1 MNNQKPSDDA
11 PHLVRSFSTLQAT
24 ALNMSNMI
32 GIGPFLTIPLLMS
45 ALGGPQAML
54 GWLVAL
60 LIVIPDG
67 MVWSELG
74 AAMPGSGGSYIYLR
88 EGFGRETF
96 GRLMAF
102 LFIWQFIISGPFEIA
117 SGYIGFAQYL
127 GYIWQGAPGFSF
139 AIGKLEINVK
149 LAVIIVGLIN
159 IALLYRQITHIGR
172 ITVSLW
178 IGTLLTTGAVI
189 LTGAMYFDPKIA
201 FDFPP
206 GAFSFS
212 TGFLFGLGAAS
223 RVGVYDYLG
232 YYDICY
238 IGDEVKNPGRTIPRS
253 VIISVI
259 AVAAI
264 YIAINLS
271 IIGVVP
277 WREFVPAEATKPAS
291 EFIVSVMIERIFGAK
306 AATIL
311 TLMILWTAF
320 GSCFALLLGYSR
332 IPFAAARDGYFF
344 KIFGRLHPTKNFP
357 YVSLI
362 VIGAISIICSFLSL
376 GVVIDV
382 LIATRIIVQFIGQIV
397 AVALLRKNAPNLERP
412 YRIWLYPV
420 PSFIAIVGWL
430 FIYLTLDPRIIL
442 FSLAAMAIGVVSFL
456 IWSFTTSR
464 WPFQSA
470 AIPNR

>member
-1 MNNQKPSDDA
+1 MNDQNTPRLIR
-11 PHLVRSFSTLQAT
+11 HFGTLQAT

-74 AAMPGSGGSYIYLR
+74 AAMPGSGGSYVYLR

-102 LFIWQFIISGPFEIA
+102 LFIWQFIISGPLEIA
-117 SGYIGFAQYL
+117 SGYIGFAQYMD
-127 GYIWQGAPGFSF
+127 YIWKAPQFSL
-139 AIGKLEINVK
+139 AIGGVSINIYSV
-149 LAVIIVGLIN
+149 AIIIGLIN
-159 IALLYRQITHIGR
+159 IALLYRQITHIGK

-178 IGTLLTTGAVI
+178 VGTLLTTGAVI
-189 LTGAMYFDPKIA
+189 LTGAANFDPKIA

-206 GAFSFS
+206 GAFNFS

-223 RVGVYDYLG
+223 RIGVYDYLG

-253 VIISVI
+253 IIISVI

-271 IIGVVP
+271 IIGIVP
-277 WREFVPAEATKPAS
+277 WREFTPAEGNQSAQ
-291 EFIVSVMIERIFGAK
+291 FIVSLMMEKVYGSK
-306 AATIL
+306 VAAVL
-311 TLMILWTAF
+311 TVMILWTAL

-344 KIFGRLHPTKNFP
+344 NVFSRLHPKRNFP
-357 YVSLI
+357 HVSLLAI
-362 VIGAISIICSFLSL
+362 GVIAIICSFFSL
-376 GVVIDV
+376 GIVIDV
-382 LIATRIIVQFIGQIV
+382 LIATRIIVQFVGQIF

-412 YRIWLYPV
+412 YRIWLYPL
-420 PSFIAIVGWL
+420 PSLIAIVGWL
-430 FIYLTLDPRIIL
+430 FIYLTIKPEVIK
-442 FSLAAMAIGVVSFL
+442 FSLVALAVGVVSFL
-456 IWSFTTSR
+456 AWSRGASK
-464 WPFQSA
+464 WPFTAPSP
-470 AIPNR
+470 IPNR